1 MRLLIHLSISSFSRT
16 NNGDFVKLGSWE
28 AHTSGFG
35 SKILKKLGYVA
46 GKGLGKYQQGIVD
59 PVHLSVLPSNTSL
72 DACMELKKKGML
84 SNSLESFS
92 HEKQKNYFK
101 KLLLKRNLKNLKGP
115 KREEERSGLF
125 KTLNRNL
132 ATKSR
137 SKEPTSVYS
146 KLKTIQQETKNVE
159 NIHLNIFQ
167 IEREIRTVKND
178 IVHVKKSISLC
189 KEINP
194 SNLKPLN
201 EKLMCKESELA
212 TNELKLRALKEKQ
225 KRNKYDHNMKYF

>member
-1 MRLLIHLSISSFSRT
+1 M
-16 NNGDFVKLGSWE
+16 GAWE

-35 SKILKKLGYVA
+35 SKILKKLGFVA
-46 GKGLGKYQQGIVD
+46 GKGLGKNQQGIVD
-59 PVHLSVLPSNTSL
+59 PVQLSILPSNTSL
-72 DACMELKKKGML
+72 DACIELKKKGLL

-101 KLLLKRNLKNLKGP
+101 QLLIKRNLKNLNGP
-115 KREEERSGLF
+115 KKRNEESSGLF

-137 SKEPTSVYS
+137 SREPTSVYS
-146 KLKTIQQETKNVE
+146 KLKAIQQETKNVD

-167 IEREIRTVKND
+167 IEREMRRIKSD
-178 IVHVKKSISLC
+178 ILHVKKSISLS

-194 SNLKPLN
+194 SNLKRLN
-201 EKLMCKESELA
+201 EKLAGKESELS
-212 TNELKLRALKEKQ
+212 TNELRLRALKEKQ
-225 KRNKYDHNMKYF
+225 KRNKYDRNVKYF